1 MRDFA
6 IIWLLLNTKTG
17 KIILGVIIGLVI
29 LSMVGWWMVPII
41 AALLGVLLIY
51 EYYSCPPDTKEYKNR
66 NKKILIAGISF
77 LIFALLFSGG
87 FYYYKYMK
95 PKVSYR
101 SHYGAPLNTEEEID
115 NSTIIPDSVITDD
128 IEKDKPVYK
137 RYSSSSSISSSSSS
151 VDDDYDNM
159 RGFDPA
165 SEDDMDDNGMS
176 RYMENTDDEGWD

>member
-17 KIILGVIIGLVI
+17 KIILGIIIGLVI

-66 NKKILIAGISF
+66 NKKILVAGITF
-77 LIFALLFSGG
+77 LVFALLFSAG

-95 PKVSYR
+95 PKISYR
-101 SHYGAPLNTEEEID
+101 SHYGATLKTEEVID
-115 NSTIIPDSVITDD
+115 NSTIIPDSVITED
-128 IEKDKPVYK
+128 IQKDKPVYTK
-137 RYSSSSSISSSSSS
+137 PSSSSS